1 LTSTFAAFHKGD
13 VNRAPHT
20 AVTSLIDRIMKLMVS
35 LLRDIVAK
43 LCKWVRRRIKAV
55 VEAGGDVFY

>member
-1 LTSTFAAFHKGD
+1 
-13 VNRAPHT
+13 
-20 AVTSLIDRIMKLMVS
+20 MKLMVS

-55 VEAGGDVFY
+55 AEAGGDVFIRRNLHVPVQMLFKFSMNI